1 MKTQLILYGMALTLI
16 MLAGSLSSHAQDI
29 KFSDKPYTTPV
40 FSATFPAGTEVKY
53 DHDTDDPAF
62 DDNEYEVSID
72 LKDGSFST
80 FTIKYS
86 NYLKGTVTQNDVDPW
101 LKQFFDVDG
110 AVTKGP
116 IINSTL
122 GGLSARKTTKTAK
135 RFYDDKIE
143 VIYVLGAVS
152 GNRRF
157 WSADVICSKCTQ
169 ADADRFFDSIKIK

>member
-1 MKTQLILYGMALTLI
+1 MKPQYKLYGMALTAI
-16 MLAGSLSSHAQDI
+16 MLVGGLCSQAQDI
-29 KFSDKPYTTPV
+29 KFSDKPYSTPL

-53 DHDTDDPAF
+53 DHDTDDPDF
-62 DDNEYEVSID
+62 DDSEYKVSID

-80 FTIKYS
+80 FTIKYTD
-86 NYLKGTVTQNDVDPW
+86 YLRGTVSQKDVDTW
-101 LKQFFDVDG
+101 LNKFFDVDG

-122 GGLSARKTTKTAK
+122 GGLSARKASKTAK
-135 RFYDDKIE
+135 RFYDDKLE
-143 VIYVLGAVS
+143 LIYVLGAIS

-169 ADADRFFDSIKIK
+169 VDADKFFDSIKLK